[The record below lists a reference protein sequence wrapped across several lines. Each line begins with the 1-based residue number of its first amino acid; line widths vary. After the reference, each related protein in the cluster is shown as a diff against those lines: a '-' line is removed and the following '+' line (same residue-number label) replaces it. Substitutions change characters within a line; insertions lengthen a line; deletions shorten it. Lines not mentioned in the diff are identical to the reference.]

1 MSCGRAHGGR
11 LPLDVAAMQQGAQV
25 TENPADEISELRR
38 TNRDLVALSTLPA
51 AWTGYRRQGIVESLA
66 DVLLSVLPL
75 ELVYV
80 NLRAGP
86 EGEAIEAVRSK
97 PGRDAAGDREAIRN
111 ALGSW
116 LDTDGSTQPPPVPD
130 PSGSGPLQSAAVRF
144 GYAGPGF
151 LVAAS
156 AQPDFPTERDRL
168 LLGMGANQAAIVM
181 QRNRVEEALR
191 ASEQALLE
199 SDRRKDEFLAM
210 LAHELRNPLAP
221 IRTAAQYLAE
231 RGPAQP
237 DLQWAREV
245 IARQVRRLTRLVD
258 DLLDISRIAQGKIE
272 LRREPVDVGAVVAR
286 AVEMS
291 RDLVARRRHELSVTL
306 PATPPW
312 ITADPLRLEQVLV
325 NLLNNAAKYTPDGGR
340 IELTVE
346 HRAGEVLFRVL
357 DNGIGID
364 AAMLA
369 RIFDPFVQLNPSAD
383 RAEGGL
389 GIGLALVR
397 SLVEMHGG
405 RVEACSAGP
414 ERGSEFVFC
423 LPAARDAAPASARPA
438 PAEES
443 AAPAPPRRILVVDD
457 NADAADSLALLLRL
471 GGHDVRTAY
480 DGPAALDVAGIFRP
494 EVVLLDIG
502 LPRMDGFEVAR
513 RLRAEHP
520 DESMLLVAL
529 TGYGQEED
537 RRQACDAGFDHHFR
551 KPLEIDALKAL
562 LLDPQAAAPRG

>member
-1 MSCGRAHGGR
+1 
-11 LPLDVAAMQQGAQV
+11 V
-25 TENPADEISELRR
+25 TGNSSDEISELRR

-51 AWTGYRRQGIVESLA
+51 AWTGYGRQGIVESLA

-75 ELVYV
+75 EIVYV
-80 NLRAGP
+80 NLRTGP
-86 EGEAIEAVRSK
+86 EGEAIEIVRNK
-97 PGRDAAGDREAIRN
+97 PGRDAAGDREVIRN

-116 LDTDGSTQPPPVPD
+116 LDTDGSTPPPPIPD
-130 PSGSGPLQSAAVRF
+130 PSRSGTLRSAAARF
-144 GYAGPGF
+144 GYSGSGF

-156 AQPDFPTERDRL
+156 GQPDFPTERDRL

-181 QRNRVEEALR
+181 QRNQVEEALR

-221 IRTAAQYLAE
+221 ILTAARYLEE

-237 DLQWAREV
+237 DLEWAREV
-245 IARQVRRLTRLVD
+245 ILRQLRRLTRLVD
-258 DLLDISRIAQGKIE
+258 DLLDVSRIAQGKIE

-291 RDLVARRRHELSVTL
+291 RDLVERRRHELAVTL

-312 ITADPLRLEQVLV
+312 ITADPLRLEQVLA
-325 NLLNNAAKYTPDGGR
+325 NLLNNAAKYTPEGGR
-340 IELTVE
+340 IELAVE
-346 HRAGEVLFRVL
+346 HQAGEVVFRVR
-357 DNGIGID
+357 DNGIGIETE
-364 AAMLA
+364 MLA
-369 RIFDPFVQLNPSAD
+369 RVFDPFVQLHRSAD
-383 RAEGGL
+383 RAQGGL

-405 RVEACSAGP
+405 RVAACSAGSG
-414 ERGSEFVFC
+414 RGSEFLVH
-423 LPAARDAAPASARPA
+423 LPAAGEAAPASVRSAL
-438 PAEES
+438 AEES

-471 GGHDVRTAY
+471 GGHDVQTAY
-480 DGPAALDVAGIFRP
+480 DGPAALAAAAAFRP

-502 LPRMDGFEVAR
+502 LPRMDGLEVAR
-513 RLRAEHP
+513 RLRAEHAP
-520 DESMLLVAL
+520 GNMVLVAV

-537 RRQACDAGFDHHFR
+537 RRQAGEAGFDHHFT
-551 KPLEIDALKAL
+551 KPLEIDALNAL